1 MRELWSENSCDVVIV
16 RHNLTNEFQP
26 QDLSVNKA
34 VKAFI
39 QSKYND
45 WFAYQVSA
53 QLQNGTDPTDV
64 KISSKLSDLKSLHA
78 GLSIGTTT
86 FRSKMKR

>member
-39 QSKYND
+39 QNKYNN
-45 WFAYQVSA
+45 WFADQVSV
-53 QLQNGTDPTDV
+53 QLQNGTD
-64 KISSKLSDLKSLHA
+64 LKSLHVE
-78 GLSIGTTT
+78 LSIGTPTL
-86 FRSKMKR
+86 RSKMKR